1 MIAVDKMYVKIVGIS
16 PLILQNGRCANPLD
30 IYAKKMK
37 SLTSK
42 RNKTE
47 DDLHAILET
56 QWEAGLY
63 WDDQMG
69 LYMPSENLYAA
80 FYAAAKKHKLGNK
93 CSGILFP
100 EALGYPIVTENH
112 MDLSKLREDKK
123 TRFIKTVVVQRAKTV
138 ACRPIFHNW
147 KINFELEFEKD
158 TWDANEIKTVL
169 QTLSTRIGMGVWRP
183 GSPKPGSFGKFLIES
198 MVWEDSKNK
207 TKKEIKGF

>member
-1 MIAVDKMYVKIVGIS
+1 MIAIDKMYVKVVGVS

-30 IYAKKMK
+30 PFAKKMK

-42 RNKTE
+42 KNKTE

-63 WDDQMG
+63 FDPEIG
-69 LYMPSENLYAA
+69 LYMPSENLYAG
-80 FYAAAKKHKLGNK
+80 FYSAAKKHKLGNK
-93 CSGILFP
+93 CSAVLFP

-112 MDLSKLREDKK
+112 QNLSKLRDDQR

-138 ACRPIFHNW
+138 ACRPIFNSW
-147 KINFELEFEKD
+147 KIDFDLEFERD

-169 QTLSTRIGMGVWRP
+169 QTFSSRIGMGVWRP
-183 GSPKPGSFGKFLIES
+183 SSPKPGSYGKFIIES
-198 MVWEDSKNK
+198 MIWEDSKNK
-207 TKKEIKGF
+207 TRKEIKGL